1 MKDIGWDY
9 IDYWQS
15 VRQAELGLRARF
27 GIRVQDGFCSAVN
40 AVDVGRSLAFGRLY
54 QIPVRLEILPNYLRV
69 IIDDHLLN
77 SPNSDLM
84 DVLNGKKS
92 FRDALAAS
100 TTEPRRS
107 RESRLRREERSGTG
121 LLRQMPGDAVPG
133 GESF

>member
-1 MKDIGWDY
+1 MPLASTTRGVVNMEKDVGPDY

-15 VRQAELGLRARF
+15 VCEAQMGLTTTF

-40 AVDVGRSLAFGRLY
+40 ATDGGRSMAFGRLY
-54 QIPVRLEILPNYLRV
+54 QIPVRLELLPNYVRM

-92 FRDALAAS
+92 FRDAL
-100 TTEPRRS
+100 
-107 RESRLRREERSGTG
+107 GTPTKMEYK
-121 LLRQMPGDAVPG
+121 QK
-133 GESF
+133 